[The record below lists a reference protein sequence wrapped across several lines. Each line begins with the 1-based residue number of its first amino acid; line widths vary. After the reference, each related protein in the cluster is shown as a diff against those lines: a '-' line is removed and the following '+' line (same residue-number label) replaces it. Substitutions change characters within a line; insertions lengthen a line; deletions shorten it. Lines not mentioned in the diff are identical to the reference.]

1 MICPTTEGEYF
12 CAKGWTGFCPT
23 GADLPVGCLVG
34 WVERSDTHLFF
45 CEVDGYRFAP
55 PILRPAISG
64 DKAAAQL
71 AEEELERIVGG
82 YIGETE
88 KNRN

>member
-1 MICPTTEGEYF
+1 MSDNESVQTPEGNIYGSEKR
-12 CAKGWTGFCPT
+12 A
-23 GADLPVGCLVG
+23 
-34 WVERSDTHLFF
+34 
-45 CEVDGYRFAP
+45 
-55 PILRPAISG
+55 G

-71 AEEELERIVGG
+71 AEEELARVVGG

>member
-1 MICPTTEGEYF
+1 MGGANGSRE
-12 CAKGWTGFCPT
+12 CAPDDK
-23 GADLPVGCLVG
+23 L
-34 WVERSDTHLFF
+34 RDTHLFF

-55 PILRPAISG
+55 PNLRPAISG